1 MAVNKQPFANK
12 QPFNTGTKLR
22 IPPNDNEAEQALL
35 GSVMI
40 SPKSLGEIADFLKAE
55 DFYSIRHH
63 KIYNAML
70 DLADVG
76 HPVDIVSVSSKL
88 KDKGLLESVG
98 GSSYIAE
105 IAGKVP
111 SASNIGHYAELV
123 HKKSALRSLISSAD
137 EISELGYHESE
148 DVSDVLDR
156 AQKIIFNLGSYAT
169 KKITNLKDALAEAW
183 ERFDH
188 LSKTEGEIRG
198 VSTGFKGLD
207 DKLAGLQ
214 KSDLIILAAR
224 PSMGKT
230 SLALDIARHAACRNK
245 VPTLIFSLEMST
257 QQLTDRLL
265 SAESFVDSWKLRT
278 GAIRADEDFAR
289 LRDALDSLAQAPI
302 FIDDEPSNNILRMK
316 SEARKLKA
324 EHGLGLI
331 VVDYLQLMVPRTQS
345 DSLVQQITEVSRS
358 LKALAREI
366 DVPVLALSQL
376 NRAVEQR
383 GGKPRLSDL
392 RDSGSIEQDAD
403 VVLFIHREKDEN
415 SNEKNSLAEIMIEK
429 HRNGPTGKV
438 DLYFDA
444 QRTSFSDIEKGDFG
458 TF

>member
-1 MAVNKQPFANK
+1 MAVNKQPFA
-12 QPFNTGTKLR
+12 GAKLR
-22 IPPNDNEAEQALL
+22 IPPNDGEAEQALL

-40 SPKSLGEIADFLKAE
+40 SPKSIGEIADFLRPE
-55 DFYSIRHH
+55 DFYSMRHH

-70 DLADVG
+70 DLSDAG
-76 HPVDIVSVSSKL
+76 QPIDIVSVSSQL
-88 KDKGLLESVG
+88 KDKGLIESVG
-98 GSSYIAE
+98 GSTYIAE
-105 IAGKVP
+105 LAGKVP
-111 SASNIGHYAELV
+111 SASNIKHYAELV
-123 HKKSALRSLISSAD
+123 HKKSALRSLINSAD
-137 EISELGYHESE
+137 QISELGYHENE
-148 DVSDVLDR
+148 DVTDVLDR
-156 AQKIIFNLGSYAT
+156 AQKIIFNLGSYAN
-169 KKITNLKDALAEAW
+169 KKITNIKDALTEAW

-188 LSKTEGEIRG
+188 LSKTEGAMRG
-198 VSTGFKGLD
+198 ISTGFRD
-207 DKLAGLQ
+207 IDAKLAGLQ

-245 VPTLIFSLEMST
+245 VPTCIFSLEMST

-265 SAESFVDSWKLRT
+265 AAESFVDSWKLRT

-331 VVDYLQLMVPRTQS
+331 IVDYLQLMVPRKET

-383 GGKPRLSDL
+383 GGRPRLSDL

-403 VVLFIHREKDEN
+403 VVMFIHREKDEA
-415 SNEKNSLAEIMIEK
+415 SNEKNSLTEILIEK
-429 HRNGPTGKV
+429 HRNGPTGKAE
-438 DLYFDA
+438 LYFDSA
-444 QRTSFSDIEKGDFG
+444 RTSFSDIEKGDFG

>member
-1 MAVNKQPFANK
+1 MAVNKQPFA
-12 QPFNTGTKLR
+12 GVKLR
-22 IPPNDNEAEQALL
+22 IPPQDNDAEQALL

-40 SPKSLGEIADFLKAE
+40 SPKSLGEIADFLKAD
-55 DFYSIRHH
+55 DFYSIRHQ
-63 KIYNAML
+63 KIYQAML
-70 DLADVG
+70 DLSNIG
-76 HPVDIVSVSSKL
+76 QPVDIVSISSHL
-88 KDKGLLESVG
+88 KDNNQLESAG

-105 IAGKVP
+105 LTGRVP
-111 SASNIGHYAELV
+111 SASNIKHYSELV
-123 HKKSALRSLISSAD
+123 HKKSALRNLINSAD
-137 EISELGYHESE
+137 QISELGYKENE
-148 DVSDVLDR
+148 DVTDILDR
-156 AQKIIFNLGSYAT
+156 AQKIIFNLGSYT
-169 KKITNLKDALAEAW
+169 NKKVTNIKDALTEAW
-183 ERFDH
+183 ERFDR

-198 VSTGFKGLD
+198 VSTGFRD
-207 DKLAGLQ
+207 IDAKLAGLQ

-230 SLALDIARHAACRNK
+230 SLALDIARNAACRNK
-245 VPTLIFSLEMST
+245 VPTCIFSLEMST

-278 GAIRADEDFAR
+278 GAVRADEDFAR

-302 FIDDEPSNNILRMK
+302 FIDDEPSNNILRMR

-331 VVDYLQLMVPRTQS
+331 IVDYLQLMVPRKET

-376 NRAVEQR
+376 NRSVEQR
-383 GGKPRLSDL
+383 GGRPRLSDL

-403 VVLFIHREKDEN
+403 VVLFIHREKDET
-415 SNEKNSLAEIMIEK
+415 SNEKNSLAEILIEK
-429 HRNGPTGKV
+429 HRNGPTGKAE
-438 DLYFDA
+438 LYFDSA
-444 QRTSFSDIEKGDFG
+444 RTSFSDIEKGDFG
-458 TF
+458 SF

>member
-1 MAVNKQPFANK
+1 MAVNKQPFA
-12 QPFNTGTKLR
+12 GTKLR
-22 IPPNDNEAEQALL
+22 IPPNDQEAEQALL
-35 GSVMI
+35 GSIMI
-40 SPKSLGEIADFLKAE
+40 SPKSIGEIADFLRSE
-55 DFYSIRHH
+55 DFYSLRHH
-63 KIYNAML
+63 KIYGAML
-70 DLADVG
+70 DLSDAG
-76 HPVDIVSVSSKL
+76 QPIDIVSVSSQL
-88 KDKGLLESVG
+88 KDKGLAESTG

-105 IAGKVP
+105 LAGKVP
-111 SASNIGHYAELV
+111 SASNIKHYAELV
-123 HKKSALRSLISSAD
+123 YKKSALRNLISSAD
-137 EISELGYHESE
+137 QISELGYHENE
-148 DVSDVLDR
+148 DVTDVLDR

-169 KKITNLKDALAEAW
+169 KKVVNIKDALSEAW
-183 ERFDH
+183 ERFDR
-188 LSKTEGEIRG
+188 LSKTEGTIRG
-198 VSTGFKGLD
+198 VSTGFKD
-207 DKLAGLQ
+207 IDAKLAGLQ
-214 KSDLIILAAR
+214 NSDLIILAAR

-245 VPTLIFSLEMST
+245 VPTCIFSLEMST

-265 SAESFVDSWKLRT
+265 AAESFVDSWKLRT
-278 GAIRADEDFAR
+278 GAVKADEDFVR

-316 SEARKLKA
+316 SEARKLKS

-331 VVDYLQLMVPRTQS
+331 IVDYLQLMVPRRES

-383 GGKPRLSDL
+383 GGRPRLSDL

-403 VVLFIHREKDEN
+403 VVMFIHREKDEE
-415 SNEKNSLAEIMIEK
+415 SNEKNSLAEILIEK
-429 HRNGPTGKV
+429 HRNGPTGKAE
-438 DLYFDA
+438 LYFDSA
-444 QRTSFSDIEKGDFG
+444 RTSFSDVEKSDFG